1 MRLEQR
7 FYEHIAQWLMQE
19 PAKLFIS
26 VQIRVCSLVHHTK
39 STMHQDKKV
48 VWAIK
53 EDLYGASNLEG
64 LSTSD
69 LDIVEVV
76 LCLYETKELAEA
88 ELKVI
93 QKSYSEHLM
102 EALLREGESIEGL
115 DQDRLDG
122 NYYIEKMYVENMPV
136 QEARREQ

>member
-1 MRLEQR
+1 
-7 FYEHIAQWLMQE
+7 
-19 PAKLFIS
+19 
-26 VQIRVCSLVHHTK
+26 VCSLVHHTK

-102 EALLREGESIEGL
+102 EALLREGESIEGI